1 MMITAH
7 DGTLELAGVTLFYK
21 VRGSGPVLFILQGGG
36 GDAEGSEALV
46 RLLADA
52 YTVVT
57 YDRRGLSRSS
67 VKDPSSPISIEVHSE
82 DAHRLLLALST
93 EPAFILGVSIGALI
107 ALDLVTH
114 HPEQVRALVAFE
126 PGIADLLPED
136 ERAKAKQ
143 THMEVDELYRRIGM
157 PAAMK
162 KMAALSGMDL
172 EDRESDVDLTP
183 PDIQRSALHGKN
195 MNFFLAHDAPAAH
208 SYKLDVYALQKVGT
222 KILPAAGR
230 SSEDRMPHHSVL
242 ALAKLLGSEVTYFP
256 GGHTA
261 YFLRPKAFAEI
272 LRGTFSNP
280 SVLEKSAPTG

>member
-1 MMITAH
+1 MITAH
-7 DGTLELAGVTLFYK
+7 EGALEVAGATLFYK
-21 VRGSGPVLFILQGGG
+21 LRGSGPVLLILQGGG

-46 RLLADA
+46 RLLADV

-67 VKDPSSPISIEVHSE
+67 IKDPSSPISIQVHSE
-82 DAHRLLLALST
+82 DARGLLLALST

-107 ALDLVTH
+107 ALDLVAR
-114 HPEQVRALVAFE
+114 HPEQVRALVAYE

-136 ERAKAKQ
+136 ERARARQ
-143 THMEVDELYRRIGM
+143 THLEVDELYRRMGL

-162 KMAALSGMDL
+162 KMAALSGTNL
-172 EDRESDVDLTP
+172 EDREPDVDLTP
-183 PDIQRSALHGKN
+183 PDSQRSALHGKN

-208 SYKLDVYALQKVGT
+208 SYQIGVEALQRVRN

-230 SSEDRMPHHSVL
+230 SSGDSMPHHSVL
-242 ALAKLLGSEVTYFP
+242 ALAKLLGSDVTYFP

-261 YFLRPKAFAEI
+261 YFLRPKAFAET
-272 LRGTFSNP
+272 LRAAFSSP
-280 SVLEKSAPTG
+280 GVRP

>member
-1 MMITAH
+1 MITAH
-7 DGTLELAGVTLFYK
+7 DATLEVAGATLFYK
-21 VRGSGPVLFILQGGG
+21 VWGAGPMLLILQGGG

-67 VKDPSSPISIEVHSE
+67 IKDPSPPISIQVHSE

-107 ALDLVTH
+107 ALDLVTR
-114 HPEQVRALVAFE
+114 HPEQVRALVAYE
-126 PGIADLLPED
+126 PAIADLLPED
-136 ERAKAKQ
+136 ERARAKQ
-143 THMEVDELYRRIGM
+143 THLEVDELYRRMGL

-162 KMAALSGMDL
+162 KMAALSGTNL
-172 EDRESDVDLTP
+172 EDREPDVDLKP
-183 PDIQRSALHGKN
+183 PDSQGSALHGKN
-195 MNFFLAHDAPAAH
+195 MNFFLAYDAPAAH
-208 SYKLDVYALQKVGT
+208 NYKLDVEALQKVRL

-230 SSEDRMPHHSVL
+230 SSGDSMPQHSVL
-242 ALAKLLGSEVTYFP
+242 ALAKLLGSDVTYFP

-261 YFLRPKAFAEI
+261 YFLRPKAFAET
-272 LRGTFSNP
+272 LRAAFSSLGVSP
-280 SVLEKSAPTG
+280 